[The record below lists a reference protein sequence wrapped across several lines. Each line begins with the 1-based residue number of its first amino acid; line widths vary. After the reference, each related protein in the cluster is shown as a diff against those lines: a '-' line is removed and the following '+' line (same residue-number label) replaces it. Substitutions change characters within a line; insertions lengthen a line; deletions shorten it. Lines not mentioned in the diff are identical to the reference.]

1 MDTLS
6 ERFPTECHTLQSG
19 ADAECC
25 GWYRGSLTD
34 CHGPVVTYSLD
45 DCACEYC
52 VDLDEID
59 ERRRATCRVVVDG
72 VLCQL
77 EHVRFASLVGCCR
90 R

>member
-19 ADAECC
+19 AVVECC

-34 CHGPVVTYSLD
+34 YHGPVVTYSLD
-45 DCACEYC
+45 DCACKHC
-52 VDLDEID
+52 LVLDTMD
-59 ERRRATCRVVVDG
+59 ERRLATFRVVANG
-72 VLCQL
+72 AIWQL

-90 R
+90 